1 MQLHCDFC
9 TLTMDGIDQITERTD
24 EPIVIDTDRMP
35 GGATDFPIDG
45 CVFGDDQAYATSRSG
60 TMVLNE
66 LVVDLSKGARE
77 LSKNGR
83 LHESVAQVQVADT
96 TGLE

>member
-9 TLTMDGIDQITERTD
+9 TLTMDSIDQITERTD
-24 EPIVIDTDRMP
+24 EAIVIDTDRMP

-45 CVFGDDQAYATSRSG
+45 GIFRDDQAYATSRSG
-60 TMVLNE
+60 TMVFNE

-77 LSKNGR
+77 LSKDGC
-83 LHESVAQVQVADT
+83 LHESVAQVQVSDT